1 MLYQGFF
8 KKRGKIRK
16 SGYSTIFWRVQAHG
30 IHLSRLIYLS
40 EEEFKFLKVLR
51 GNFLK
56 KVRGFFEK
64 PPKTRTAAE
73 KQPIVSPTTVDLSSR
88 IDNHARCYEP
98 TNMVTTRDA
107 LFWGWRRVNEYCR
120 DFLIR
125 EDNGEAKEVY
135 ALMHS

>member
-1 MLYQGFF
+1 MFASAR
-8 KKRGKIRK
+8 KDCVKRLKNK
-16 SGYSTIFWRVQAHG
+16 WRVQAHG
-30 IHLSRLIYLS
+30 IHLCRLLYLS

-51 GNFLK
+51 ENFLN

-64 PPKTRTAAE
+64 PQKIRTAAE
-73 KQPIVSPTTVDLSSR
+73 KQPIVSLTTVDLSSG

-120 DFLIR
+120 DFLTK
-125 EDNGEAKEVY
+125 EDNSEAREVY

>member
-1 MLYQGFF
+1 MRFFGTLPQNQGEVSLM
-8 KKRGKIRK
+8 KL
-16 SGYSTIFWRVQAHG
+16 WRVQAHG
-30 IHLSRLIYLS
+30 IHLFRLLYLS

-56 KVRGFFEK
+56 KVLGFFEK
-64 PPKTRTAAE
+64 PPKTRVVAE
-73 KQPIVSPTTVDLSSR
+73 EQLITGPTRGDLQSR
-88 IDNHARCYEP
+88 IDNNTLCYEP

>member
-1 MLYQGFF
+1 MRWGGQF
-8 KKRGKIRK
+8 R
-16 SGYSTIFWRVQAHG
+16 RVQAHG

-40 EEEFKFLKVLR
+40 GEEFKFLKVLR
-51 GNFLK
+51 ENFLK

-64 PPKTRTAAE
+64 PPKTRVVAE
-73 KQPIVSPTTVDLSSR
+73 KQLITVPTRGDLQSR
-88 IDNHARCYEP
+88 IDNHTLCYEP

-125 EDNGEAKEVY
+125 EDNGEAKEAC

>member
-1 MLYQGFF
+1 MTESVPPIEGTDPVLG
-8 KKRGKIRK
+8 
-16 SGYSTIFWRVQAHG
+16 STKWRVQAHG
-30 IHLSRLIYLS
+30 IHLSRLLYLS

-56 KVRGFFEK
+56 KVLGFFEK
-64 PPKTRTAAE
+64 PPKTRVVAE
-73 KQPIVSPTTVDLSSR
+73 EQLITGPTRGDLQSR
-88 IDNHARCYEP
+88 IDNHTLCYEP

-120 DFLIR
+120 DFLTK
-125 EDNGEAKEVY
+125 EDNGESKEAY